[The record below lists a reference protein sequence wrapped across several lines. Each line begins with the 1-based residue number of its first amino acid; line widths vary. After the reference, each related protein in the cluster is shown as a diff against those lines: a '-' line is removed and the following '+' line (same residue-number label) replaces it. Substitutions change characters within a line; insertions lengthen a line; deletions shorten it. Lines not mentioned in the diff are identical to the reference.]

1 MTGIDYTK
9 KINDKLEKLANSS
22 NIDKKI
28 LELLVSD
35 AYNNGKMAGA
45 KATKISLNDAE
56 TKELSEKFTNYL
68 PENFISSDECN
79 FFFEGLLNIIA
90 NNSTNY
96 KLNVGFEKTFAEDS
110 KQVLKACYT
119 NAIANMLEVILT
131 KNGIEFLRENYE
143 RLLYT
148 AEDN

>member
-9 KINDKLEKLANSS
+9 KINDKLEKLTNNS
-22 NIDKKI
+22 NIDKKT
-28 LELLVSD
+28 LELLVAD
-35 AYNNGKMAGA
+35 AYNNGKMAGT

-56 TKELSEKFTNYL
+56 TKELSEKFTHYL
-68 PENFISSDECN
+68 PENFVNSDECN
-79 FFFEGLLNIIA
+79 FFFEGLLNIIV
-90 NNSTNY
+90 NNSINY
-96 KLNVGFEKTFAEDS
+96 KLNVGFEKIFAEDS

-119 NAIANMLEVILT
+119 NAIANMLEIILT